1 MSKLALLIEVSEYD
15 AGLPPLPGAQRD
27 VGAMERVLQN
37 PQRGNFDD
45 VGLLSN
51 PSPTEMQL
59 AIETLFLENRHK
71 DDLVLLYIS
80 SHGVR
85 DDDACLH
92 LVTRTTQLRQSG
104 QIFTATAV
112 PASFIQ
118 SCMSRSRSRRQVLI
132 LDCCFSG
139 AFAEGMQA
147 KSLEQPLSIQKQLGG
162 EGRAVLTSSTATQ
175 VSYAEEDASIYT
187 RYLVEGIETGAADLN
202 KDGAITIDE
211 LHQYAKRRTQEAAP
225 AMKPEIFAIREGY
238 TIQLAKAP
246 QGDPKLVYR
255 KECEQRLVGGKATS
269 VGRSILDK
277 LQKELN
283 LASEDAIEIE
293 YEVLE
298 PFQRYQSNLQEYRQV
313 LAEAMAHESPLS
325 AQTQEELQRLQQ
337 LLKLRDEDVGSTLSV
352 EESILPAVHRQQQE
366 PEPPVKRSRTPGQTG
381 KWLPR
386 KPHWTLTFMTIA
398 ACVVIPAGIYTT
410 GFKRSTTFADVVND
424 VPSLGE
430 FSYTGSS
437 TWSSIRCGDGQTGID
452 TVFEWGLNSLKN
464 FKPRYKLPTEIDP
477 TSKEKPSSNIAIDL
491 LIDKEKDVAFAVSS
505 RPLTDA
511 EKKKAEAKG
520 FTLEAIPVAR
530 DITVVIVNSKLDIGK
545 IGGLLVNDLKE
556 IYTSNRT
563 LKWQKFRGTN
573 QTITPYTHQAEKQS
587 KYLFQK
593 IVLADAPFG
602 STVQFVETTSDG
614 MKKVES
620 ELGAIYHA
628 PAALVYRN
636 SNIKIMP
643 IVGTTNTPVLPF
655 KVFDPKKGCE
665 PKNEDSILT
674 SSKGSSPVQLNPAY
688 PKALQQ
694 EVVSVIVKHYKGSAS
709 PAQHNQELAGLA
721 YAKLLRT
728 DQGQQIMR
736 QMGFQP
742 YAQQ

>member
-298 PFQRYQSNLQEYRQV
+298 PFQRYQSNLQEYR
-313 LAEAMAHESPLS
+313 
-325 AQTQEELQRLQQ
+325 
-337 LLKLRDEDVGSTLSV
+337 
-352 EESILPAVHRQQQE
+352 
-366 PEPPVKRSRTPGQTG
+366 
-381 KWLPR
+381 
-386 KPHWTLTFMTIA
+386 
-398 ACVVIPAGIYTT
+398 
-410 GFKRSTTFADVVND
+410 
-424 VPSLGE
+424 
-430 FSYTGSS
+430 
-437 TWSSIRCGDGQTGID
+437 
-452 TVFEWGLNSLKN
+452 
-464 FKPRYKLPTEIDP
+464 
-477 TSKEKPSSNIAIDL
+477 
-491 LIDKEKDVAFAVSS
+491 
-505 RPLTDA
+505 
-511 EKKKAEAKG
+511 
-520 FTLEAIPVAR
+520 
-530 DITVVIVNSKLDIGK
+530 
-545 IGGLLVNDLKE
+545 
-556 IYTSNRT
+556 
-563 LKWQKFRGTN
+563 
-573 QTITPYTHQAEKQS
+573 
-587 KYLFQK
+587 
-593 IVLADAPFG
+593 
-602 STVQFVETTSDG
+602 
-614 MKKVES
+614 
-620 ELGAIYHA
+620 
-628 PAALVYRN
+628 
-636 SNIKIMP
+636 
-643 IVGTTNTPVLPF
+643 
-655 KVFDPKKGCE
+655 
-665 PKNEDSILT
+665 
-674 SSKGSSPVQLNPAY
+674 
-688 PKALQQ
+688 
-694 EVVSVIVKHYKGSAS
+694 
-709 PAQHNQELAGLA
+709 
-721 YAKLLRT
+721 
-728 DQGQQIMR
+728 
-736 QMGFQP
+736 
-742 YAQQ
+742 